1 MTRPSDPT
9 DPFPPAT
16 ISRADYLADGSDAW
30 FRRVLYRFI
39 QSADRLQRCREGFG
53 QEAGLTGN
61 QYIVLMGVS
70 YLAGNGGVT
79 IAALAAHVGLAAPHV
94 TTEVGRL
101 LRRGLLHKRPNHED
115 KRSVLVSLTDTGRD
129 VVRDVISVVTPTNDI
144 LFHDIDRAELEAL
157 LSVSEKLVRN
167 AELALAHLRVL
178 NDDRA
183 AMAARSD
190 EPAAE

>member
-1 MTRPSDPT
+1 MTGPRAPA
-9 DPFPPAT
+9 DPFPPST
-16 ISRADYLADGSDAW
+16 VSRPDYLLDGSDAW

-70 YLAGNGGVT
+70 YLGQNGGVT

-115 KRSVLVSLTDTGRD
+115 KRSVLVSLTDAGRD
-129 VVRDVISVVTPTNDI
+129 LVRDVIEVVTPTNDL
-144 LFHDIDRAELEAL
+144 LFNGIDRAELETL
-157 LSVSEKLVRN
+157 LAVSEKLVRN
-167 AELALAHLRVL
+167 AEVALAHLRVL
-178 NDDRA
+178 NDQRA
-183 AMAARSD
+183 AARS
-190 EPAAE
+190 EGQG